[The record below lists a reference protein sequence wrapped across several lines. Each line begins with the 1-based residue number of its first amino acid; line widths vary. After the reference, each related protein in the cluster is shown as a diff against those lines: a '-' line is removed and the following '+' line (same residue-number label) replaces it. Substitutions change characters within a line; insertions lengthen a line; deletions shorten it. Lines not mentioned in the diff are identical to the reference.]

1 MDSDL
6 PAEVMKKKCS
16 RWFYDMVGIN
26 FIKYNGNMGFY
37 DVAVATYWT
46 TAYEIRKKEDHFRY
60 MFYFTQDF
68 EALFNPMS
76 SNYILAENSYRLG
89 FSHICSGP
97 WMHNCITKRYGVK
110 SDYFQFPVDKGVYN
124 TNGIRTK
131 KNKNLVFFAKPEM
144 PRRCFELGI
153 QALEKFHEQRPDVE
167 IILFGSKQVEQ
178 DRIPFPC
185 TIKKL
190 LPKITDLADMY
201 RNADFGLV
209 FSTTNPSLIP
219 YEMMACG
226 CPVGDLRY
234 DDPLA
239 KYGNSEDNVFLLD
252 PLPDNMAQELV
263 AIFDNP
269 DLMKEKA
276 RCGKDFVDREFPS
289 EEQMGQKFEQIILD
303 GIQANGVVK

>member
-1 MDSDL
+1 
-6 PAEVMKKKCS
+6 
-16 RWFYDMVGIN
+16 
-26 FIKYNGNMGFY
+26 
-37 DVAVATYWT
+37 
-46 TAYEIRKKEDHFRY
+46 
-60 MFYFTQDF
+60 
-68 EALFNPMS
+68 MS

-190 LPKITDLADMY
+190 LPKSPIWRICTE
-201 RNADFGLV
+201 
-209 FSTTNPSLIP
+209 TLIS
-219 YEMMACG
+219 
-226 CPVGDLRY
+226 V
-234 DDPLA
+234 
-239 KYGNSEDNVFLLD
+239 
-252 PLPDNMAQELV
+252 
-263 AIFDNP
+263 
-269 DLMKEKA
+269 
-276 RCGKDFVDREFPS
+276 
-289 EEQMGQKFEQIILD
+289 
-303 GIQANGVVK
+303 

>member
-1 MDSDL
+1 
-6 PAEVMKKKCS
+6 
-16 RWFYDMVGIN
+16 
-26 FIKYNGNMGFY
+26 
-37 DVAVATYWT
+37 
-46 TAYEIRKKEDHFRY
+46 
-60 MFYFTQDF
+60 
-68 EALFNPMS
+68 
-76 SNYILAENSYRLG
+76 
-89 FSHICSGP
+89 
-97 WMHNCITKRYGVK
+97 
-110 SDYFQFPVDKGVYN
+110 
-124 TNGIRTK
+124 
-131 KNKNLVFFAKPEM
+131 
-144 PRRCFELGI
+144 
-153 QALEKFHEQRPDVE
+153 
-167 IILFGSKQVEQ
+167 
-178 DRIPFPC
+178 
-185 TIKKL
+185 
-190 LPKITDLADMY
+190 MY